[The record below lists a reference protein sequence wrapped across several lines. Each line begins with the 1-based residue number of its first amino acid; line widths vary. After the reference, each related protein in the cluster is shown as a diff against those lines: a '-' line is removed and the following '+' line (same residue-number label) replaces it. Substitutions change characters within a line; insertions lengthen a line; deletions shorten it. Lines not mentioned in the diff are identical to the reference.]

1 MNLKELKSNTRLS
14 GFVSLIALIC
24 MGLFVYLTFK
34 YLIAKDFMNFV
45 SSSFVAAILIYT
57 FLRVVC
63 LFFSNVMEI
72 RRRELILSI
81 KEARER
87 WHFPS

>member
-14 GFVSLIALIC
+14 GFMSLIVL
-24 MGLFVYLTFK
+24 MWLGLFAYMTFA
-34 YLIAKDFMNFV
+34 YMEAKDFTNFLTSGFV
-45 SSSFVAAILIYT
+45 SVILCYT
-57 FLRVVC
+57 FLRTVS

-72 RRRELILSI
+72 RRRELIISI
-81 KEARER
+81 REARER

>member
-1 MNLKELKSNTRLS
+1 MSLKELKSNTRLS
-14 GFVSLIALIC
+14 GFMSLIVLMW
-24 MGLFVYLTFK
+24 MGLFVYLTLK
-34 YLIAKDFMNFV
+34 YLVAKDFMNFV

-63 LFFSNVMEI
+63 LYFSNVMEI

>member
-14 GFVSLIALIC
+14 GFMSLIVL
-24 MGLFVYLTFK
+24 MWLGLFAYMTFT
-34 YLIAKDFMNFV
+34 YLIAKEFMNFV

-57 FLRVVC
+57 FLRVVS

-72 RRRELILSI
+72 RRRELIISI
-81 KEARER
+81 REARER